1 MVEQNAVF
9 QEKVENQR
17 KNILFEEELRMST
30 QQKNMHSVEIYTR
43 NVYSVKP
50 NSLIL
55 CQKESFSWILYI
67 ELFCD

>member
-30 QQKNMHSVEIYTR
+30 QQKKYA
-43 NVYSVKP
+43 
-50 NSLIL
+50 L
-55 CQKESFSWILYI
+55 C
-67 ELFCD
+67 